1 VRARVAALALA
12 VLTAAG
18 LLTAFTPG
26 PAGAQGAATFP
37 PPVNTAPPLFSGYSV
52 GAMEHVEAITAGNT
66 RLANVDAPLSTASF
80 NSHGLAKGILSETG
94 ATVSPAQAGKSAY
107 ASTGAAQVGLGTDP
121 TQFKN
126 QNQIILS
133 KLVEASAPPSTDVV
147 KDQLVEIPGN
157 PLVYALAAY
166 ERSAAN
172 WSTDACP
179 LGQPIAYSENALAKA
194 EVLNTNTAAG
204 APALGATG
212 SQPLVSVNT
221 GSYPR
226 STNFSKS
233 YNYLFPNG
241 DGTFGVGSITHMT
254 IAPVTLFKDTA
265 NELTIE
271 VSGPITLRAEA
282 SGKPGGAKVDYLPDT
297 NGNAPVITV
306 HMGGKLMGTLGLN
319 DILGKTGLPPID
331 IGQGGQNLLEIRVA
345 NPAHAI
351 GNEKAGPTQ
360 AADGTEASAA
370 SDIIR
375 VTLLNIPNT
384 IKGAELRLG
393 HMEAKAV
400 VPAGGVEC
408 TVPVSKTAN
417 PQTVTAG
424 NPFTWNINI
433 PTSIDAFKNIDCDL
447 KDITATD
454 TAHVLSGT
462 GVKANIT
469 DVSGN
474 GTPKSGTIDSSHS
487 FTTKWTG
494 LSYKRGDPPIQ
505 LTITGN
511 IPQNSGAGV
520 IENTVNV
527 TGTLTNCKGGAAG
540 QDLIGNATV
549 NGKATT
555 LNGGAVV
562 GAASVKGPEVKAA
575 AVLAART
582 ELATTGQKDPWL
594 PVLGGGLLL
603 GALALMRS
611 RRRLAEVHAET
622 R

>member
-1 VRARVAALALA
+1 
-12 VLTAAG
+12 
-18 LLTAFTPG
+18 
-26 PAGAQGAATFP
+26 
-37 PPVNTAPPLFSGYSV
+37 
-52 GAMEHVEAITAGNT
+52 
-66 RLANVDAPLSTASF
+66 LANVDAPLSTAAF
-80 NSHGLAKGILSETG
+80 NSQGLSQGILSETG
-94 ATVSPAQAGKSAY
+94 ATVSPAQAGKNSY

-126 QNQIILS
+126 QNQLILS
-133 KLVEASAPPSTDVV
+133 KLLEASAPPSTDV

-157 PLVYALAAY
+157 PLLYAKAAY

-172 WSTDACP
+172 WSTTACP
-179 LGQPIAYSENALAKA
+179 LGQPIAYGENALAKA

-204 APALGATG
+204 APALGADG

-221 GSYPR
+221 GSDPR

-241 DGTFGVGSITHMT
+241 DGTFGVGSVTHMT
-254 IAPVTLFKDTA
+254 IAPVTLFKGTA

-271 VSGPITLRAEA
+271 VSGPLTLRAEA
-282 SGKPGGAKVDYLPDT
+282 SGKPGGSKVDYLPDT
-297 NGNAPVITV
+297 NGNAPVVTV

-331 IGQGGQNLLEIRVA
+331 IGQNGQNLLEIRVA

-351 GNEKAGPTQ
+351 GNEKAGPT
-360 AADGTEASAA
+360 TTTNEASAA

-400 VPAGGVEC
+400 VPTGGVEC
-408 TVPVSKTAN
+408 TIPVNKTADPVS
-417 PQTVTAG
+417 VTAPG
-424 NPFTWNINI
+424 PFKWVISI
-433 PTSIDAFKNIDCDL
+433 PTSIDAFKDIDCDL
-447 KDITATD
+447 TNITAKD
-454 TAHVLSGT
+454 TATVSSGSPIA
-462 GVKANIT
+462 KIT
-469 DVSGN
+469 DASGAASN
-474 GTPKSGTIDSSHS
+474 KTGTVGPSKDQT
-487 FTTKWTG
+487 FTTTWTG
-494 LSYKRGDPPIQ
+494 LSYKKGDPPLQ
-505 LTITGN
+505 FTISGN
-511 IPQNSGAGV
+511 IPANSGAGV
-520 IENTVNV
+520 LQNTVSI
-527 TGTLTNCKGGAAG
+527 TAQLTNCKGGAAG

-549 NGKATT
+549 NGRATT
-555 LNGGAVV
+555 LNNGAVV
-562 GAASVKGPEVKAA
+562 GAFTVQGPNVAKAA
-575 AVLAART
+575 NVLAAKT

-611 RRRLAEVHAET
+611 RRRLAEVHSET